1 MKKQKKSVYKSME
14 RLGVDYL
21 DLMLLHQPFGDYYG
35 AYHALEDLYEEGV
48 LRALGVSNF
57 YPDRLADMASF
68 NKIVPHV
75 NQVEVNPFFQQV
87 AAQDNMKDYGVQI
100 EAWAPFAEGKNDFF
114 FKTIGEKY
122 GSMDLAIMENG
133 QYNKDWAKIHNMPE
147 EAAQAAVDVNAKKM
161 ISVHNSKF
169 ALARH
174 QWTGFWRHLKANHMN
189 L

>member
-1 MKKQKKSVYKSME
+1 ME

-21 DLMLLHQPFGDYYG
+21 DLMLLYQPFGDYYG

-48 LRALGVSNF
+48 LRAIGVSNF